1 MTEVELKPYSTY
13 REGDFTAEVSEMGIK
28 EFGEEA
34 VRKAYLNF
42 TDDGAPITFALEKKD
57 GSSFIETDGQIKAF
71 YDLGNFAAAV
81 KKFGFKTIIDVDLD
95 NPTFRTEPTL
105 EGKVTTWKAKKTKST
120 SAEGETREFTN
131 FTLVNI
137 EGIAQTQIQQPK
149 KDATKKSESKPSAIT
164 KDNLSELSEVWKE
177 VLVEILDKPLNEA
190 GILKAVNAKL
200 PDDDKRKS
208 MHKVRRQ
215 VLQELVKAKF
225 LNISDDGKYNVEA

>member
-34 VRKAYLNF
+34 VRKAYIDF
-42 TDDGAPITFALEKKD
+42 TDGGAPIIFSLELKGGKPL
-57 GSSFIETDGQIKAF
+57 IEETDRGNVKSF
-71 YDLGNFAAAV
+71 YDLGNFAIV
-81 KKFGFKTIIDVDLD
+81 VNKFGYRSFIDDD
-95 NPTFRTEPTL
+95 PENPVFRTEPPL
-105 EGKVTTWKAKKTKST
+105 EGKTTTWKAKKTKYTDDIGKVS
-120 SAEGETREFTN
+120 EYTN
-131 FTLVNI
+131 FTLINI
-137 EGIAQTQIQQPK
+137 EGVTQPQQPK
-149 KDATKKSESKPSAIT
+149 KDSAKKGESKPSATT
-164 KDNLSELSEVWKE
+164 KDNLSELSEAWKE
-177 VLVEILDKPLNEA
+177 VLVEILDIPRNEA

-225 LNISDDGKYNVEA
+225 LNISDEGKYNVEA